1 MAEDALMKTG
11 SDMNTEKKT
20 ILLVEDEAGNRE
32 ILDEILSDL
41 GYEVIDA
48 ADGSSAL
55 STIQHGAHIDLVLTD
70 YRLPDMTG
78 LDVVRALRKA
88 LPHLPVI
95 MLTAYGNI
103 ESYFESL
110 SLGVFEYIHKPVD
123 KRDLERIVQMALRA
137 Y

>member
-1 MAEDALMKTG
+1 MKTD
-11 SDMNTEKKT
+11 SDMNKEKKT

-32 ILDEILSDL
+32 ILTEILCDL
-41 GYEVIDA
+41 GYEVIGA

-55 STIQHGAHIDLVLTD
+55 STIRHGAHIDLVLTD

-78 LDVVRALRKA
+78 LDVVRTLRKA
-88 LPHLPVI
+88 LPDVPVI

-103 ESYFESL
+103 EGYFQSL

-123 KRDLERIVQMALRA
+123 KRELERVVQMALRA
-137 Y
+137 P